1 MLFLLPPPDD
11 DAPPAGAKAELDQG
25 EASRAA
31 QKVDLDLDDAPFLED
46 EEEEEAAP
54 AAAAPALDVSAAKE
68 KKALPAWLK
77 SKLVIIGAPVLLLL
91 LIGAVWFFTRPKAEA
106 PPSEA
111 AKAETPKSDE
121 HKAEPAKT
129 KAEAAPPPPPPPT
142 DTLIRMDPFL
152 VEQTT
157 ANGTIRFLTA
167 RFSLLTKDDKTPIE
181 FQRKIYIL
189 RDAIYYYL
197 KNKNL
202 EYLTGRNNTDRLK
215 KDVLGVINQYMG
227 ATQFDNLLI
236 EEYLVK

>member
-11 DAPPAGAKAELDQG
+11 DAPGGAKAELDQG

-46 EEEEEAAP
+46 EEEEEAPPAP
-54 AAAAPALDVSAAKE
+54 VAQAVEAAPAKE
-68 KKALPAWLK
+68 KKALPAFLK
-77 SKLVIIGAPVLLLL
+77 NKLV
-91 LIGAVWFFTRPKAEA
+91 LIGVPAFLVLAAAAFWWFTRPKAEA
-106 PPSEA
+106 PPEPPKAEAPKEAPKPEAKKPEA
-111 AKAETPKSDE
+111 AKP
-121 HKAEPAKT
+121 
-129 KAEAAPPPPPPPT
+129 KAEAPPPPPPT
-142 DTLIRMDPFL
+142 DTLVRMDPFL
-152 VEQTT
+152 VEHMT
-157 ANGTIRFLTA
+157 ANGTVRFLTA
-167 RFSLLTKDDKTPIE
+167 RFSLLTKDEKTPVE

-189 RDAIYYYL
+189 RDAVYYYL

-227 ATQFDNLLI
+227 GTQFDNLLI